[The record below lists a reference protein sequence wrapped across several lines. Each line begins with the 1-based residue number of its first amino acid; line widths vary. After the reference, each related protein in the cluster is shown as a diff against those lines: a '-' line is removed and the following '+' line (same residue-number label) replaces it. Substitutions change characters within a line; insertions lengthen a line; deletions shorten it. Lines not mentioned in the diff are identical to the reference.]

1 MRLQPWGSMYFCHG
15 VSLFDCENYSN
26 RKESTLFSESK
37 SIPVGSTMFYNWE
50 VHFQSAE
57 PHSKTK
63 IYVFKKITLL
73 SSFAG

>member
-1 MRLQPWGSMYFCHG
+1 MSLCHG

-37 SIPVGSTMFYNWE
+37 SIPVGSTMFYSWE
-50 VHFQSAE
+50 VHFESAE

-63 IYVFKKITLL
+63 YMFIKKIICK
-73 SSFAG
+73 